1 MSSVVALLR
10 HPACPLN
17 GPAVSSNGSDD
28 PQRTSAASHALAR
41 VRQAPRSATMV
52 LLKARKF
59 IGLLGGAATCLHSLK
74 RIGW

>member
-1 MSSVVALLR
+1 
-10 HPACPLN
+10 
-17 GPAVSSNGSDD
+17 
-28 PQRTSAASHALAR
+28 
-41 VRQAPRSATMV
+41 MV